1 MMRKTGQKGINLI
14 KDFEKKKLVAYMPTP
29 NDRPTIGW
37 GHTGKDVF
45 LGMVI
50 TDEEADRLL
59 ELDLIPCE
67 ECIERWVDV
76 DLEQEEFDAL
86 VSFIFNVGVGAFR
99 NSTLLK
105 LLNLKRY
112 RAAAD
117 QLLRW
122 NKQSGVVLNGLTRR
136 RRAERELFLSCR
148 I

>member
-1 MMRKTGQKGINLI
+1 MNMRTSSAGIELI
-14 KDFEKKKLVAYMPTP
+14 KEFESCRLKAYMPTP
-29 NDRPTIGW
+29 NDVPTIGY
-37 GHTGKDVF
+37 GHTRNVYM
-45 LGMVI
+45 GMVI
-50 TDEEADRLL
+50 TQDEADAFLVN
-59 ELDLIPCE
+59 DLIPCE

-117 QLLRW
+117 QFLRW
-122 NKQSGVVLNGLTRR
+122 NKQAGVVLNGLTRR

>member
-1 MMRKTGQKGINLI
+1 MRKTGPKGIKLI
-14 KDFEKKKLVAYMPTP
+14 KDFEKKKLVAYMPTA
-29 NDRPTIGW
+29 NDRPTVGY
-37 GHTGKDVF
+37 GHTGNDVY

-59 ELDLIPCE
+59 ELDLVHCE
-67 ECIERWVDV
+67 DCIERVVDV

-99 NSTLLK
+99 SSTLLK

-122 NKQSGVVLNGLTRR
+122 NKQAGVVLNGLTRR